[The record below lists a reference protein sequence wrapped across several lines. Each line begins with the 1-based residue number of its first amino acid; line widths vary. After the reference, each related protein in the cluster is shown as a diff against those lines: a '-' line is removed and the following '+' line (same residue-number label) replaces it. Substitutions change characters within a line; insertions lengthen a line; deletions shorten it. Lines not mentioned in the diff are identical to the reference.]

1 MGSNPTLSASQ
12 ATDIR
17 NQVSVLV
24 VAQQPKIVLLPDSC
38 CLFMNRMMASRPL
51 IGIVACRKMIESHY
65 FHAVGEKYVA
75 AVVEGAGG
83 IPVPIAALGD
93 HFGAPE
99 TLSRIDGLMLT
110 GSYSNV
116 EPHHYGGPASE
127 PGTLHD
133 PERDRTV
140 LPLVKATLEL
150 GLPLFAI
157 CRGFQEVNVAL
168 GGTLHQAVHDFPGYE
183 DHREDAEA
191 SQSDQYS
198 PAHEVVFHP
207 GGLLERLTGTD
218 KAIVNSLHSQGID
231 ELAPGLEIEA
241 TAPDGLI
248 EAFTVGGAPGFNLA
262 VQWHPEWRV
271 KENPLSMALFGAFGN
286 AARQRTEAR

>member
-1 MGSNPTLSASQ
+1 
-12 ATDIR
+12 
-17 NQVSVLV
+17 
-24 VAQQPKIVLLPDSC
+24 
-38 CLFMNRMMASRPL
+38 MASRPL
-51 IGIVACRKMIESHY
+51 IGVVACRKIIESHY
-65 FHAVGEKYVA
+65 FHAVGEKYIA
-75 AVVEGAGG
+75 AIVKGAGG

-93 HFGAPE
+93 IFEPAD
-99 TLSRIDGLMLT
+99 TLGRIDGLMLT

-140 LPLVKATLEL
+140 IPLVKATLDL

-157 CRGFQEVNVAL
+157 CRGFQEMNVAL

-183 DHREDAEA
+183 DHREDPEA
-191 SQSDQYS
+191 FQSEQYG
-198 PAHEVVFHP
+198 PAHEVAFRP
-207 GGLLERLTGTD
+207 GGLLERLAGSD
-218 KAIVNSLHSQGID
+218 KAMVNSLHSQGID
-231 ELAPGLEIEA
+231 KLAPGLEVEA

-248 EAFTVGGAPGFNLA
+248 EAYTIGDTPGFNLA

-271 KENPLSMALFGAFGN
+271 KENPLSMALFGAFGD
-286 AARQRTEAR
+286 AARQRVAAR